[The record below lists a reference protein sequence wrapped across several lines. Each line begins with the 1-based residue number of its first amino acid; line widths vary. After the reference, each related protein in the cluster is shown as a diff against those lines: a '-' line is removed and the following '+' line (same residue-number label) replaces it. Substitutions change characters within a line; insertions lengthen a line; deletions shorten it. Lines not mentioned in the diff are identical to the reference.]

1 MARRGE
7 NIYKR
12 KDGRWEGRYIKGRKQ
27 NGKIIYGYVYHQK
40 YSSVKQQLIQFKAL
54 HQDQNRLLPHINAD
68 TVGSWLGNWLD
79 SEVRKRVKTS
89 TFASYQYKINHY
101 ILPYIGEESIQ
112 KVSEDSLQRWID
124 LLIEQKLSSATI
136 KLIVQIFRMAIKSA
150 QKKQIILTD
159 PTKNLFI
166 PKVKKRKIHALSI
179 KEQKKIEE
187 AASKTITGASILI
200 SLYTGL
206 RIGEISALQWSDIDF
221 SRQLI
226 YVQRTLQRI
235 PLRKNGSETQ
245 LVIQE
250 AKTVESERIVP
261 FSGRLKK
268 YLLDLKGKSRSPFV
282 VATKIKALEPRSIT
296 YHFRKIIEK
305 IGLSHLHFHQLRHTF
320 ATRALE
326 LGGDIASISALLGH
340 HSSKFT
346 LDVYTDSLLHQR
358 EKISKK
364 IEKKYFYSSIVT

>member
-27 NGKIIYGYVYHQK
+27 NGKIIYGYVYHKK
-40 YSSVKQQLIQFKAL
+40 YSDVKQQLIQCKAL
-54 HQDQNRLLPHINAD
+54 HQDENKSTHVYTE
-68 TVGSWLGNWLD
+68 TVGCWIEDWLNT
-79 SEVRKRVKTS
+79 EVKKRVKSS

-101 ILPYIGEESIQ
+101 VVPYIGDELLQ
-112 KVSEDSLQRWID
+112 KLSEKTLQNWVN
-124 LLIEQKLSSATI
+124 LLIEQKLSSVTI
-136 KLIVQIFRMAIKSA
+136 RLIVQIFRMSIKHA
-150 QKKQIILTD
+150 QKRQVLLND

-166 PKVKKRKIHALSI
+166 PKTKKRKIHALSV
-179 KEQKKIEE
+179 KEQKKLETV
-187 AASKTITGASILI
+187 ASTTTKGASILI

-206 RIGEISALQWSDIDF
+206 RIGEISALKWSDIDF
-221 SRQLI
+221 SRQVI

-235 PLRKNGSETQ
+235 PLSKNGNETQ

-250 AKTVESERIVP
+250 AKTVGSERVVP
-261 FSGRLKK
+261 FSKRLKL
-268 YLLDLKGKSRSPFV
+268 YLLDLKAKSKSLFV
-282 VATKIKALEPRSIT
+282 VATKTKALEPRSIT
-296 YHFRKIIEK
+296 YHFRKILENV
-305 IGLSHLHFHQLRHTF
+305 GLTHLHFHQLRHTF

-326 LGGDIASISALLGH
+326 IGGDIASISALLGH

-358 EKISKK
+358 ENISKK
-364 IEKKYFYSSIVT
+364 IEQKYFYSPIS

>member
-12 KDGRWEGRYIKGRKQ
+12 KDGRWEGRYIKGRNQ
-27 NGKIIYGYVYHQK
+27 NGKIIYGYIYHKK
-40 YSSVKQQLIQFKAL
+40 YSSVKQQLIQCKSL
-54 HQDQNRLLPHINAD
+54 HQDQNSLLTYTYAG
-68 TVGSWLGNWLD
+68 TVGSWLENWLNI
-79 SEVRKRVKTS
+79 EVEKRVKPS
-89 TFASYQYKINHY
+89 TFASYQYKIQHY
-101 ILPYIGEESIQ
+101 ILPYIGEESLQ
-112 KVSEDSLQRWID
+112 KISEDSLQKWID
-124 LLIEQKLSSATI
+124 LLIERKLSSATI
-136 KLIVQIFRMAIKSA
+136 KLIVQIFRMSIKYA
-150 QKKQIILTD
+150 QKKQVIIID

-166 PKVKKRKIHALSI
+166 PKMKKRKIHALSI
-179 KEQKKIEE
+179 KEQKELEKV
-187 AASKTITGASILI
+187 ASKTITGASVLI

-206 RIGEISALQWSDIDF
+206 RIGEISALKWSDIDF
-221 SRQLI
+221 SRQII

-235 PLRKNGSETQ
+235 PLKKDGNETQ
-245 LVIQE
+245 LVIQD

-261 FSGRLKK
+261 FSGHLKK
-268 YLLDLKGKSRSPFV
+268 YLLDLKTKSKSAFV

-296 YHFRKIIEK
+296 YHFRKILEK
-305 IGLSHLHFHQLRHTF
+305 AGLSHLHFHQLRHTF

-358 EKISKK
+358 ENITKK
-364 IEKKYFYSSIVT
+364 IEQKYFYSTVL